1 MSAFAVIYERSR
13 TPVDPGVLERVM
25 ARLSHRGP
33 DGRDVMIAGA
43 IAHGQAAHGQAVRGQ
58 LALGHWHFWTTP
70 EEVGEN
76 QPLRLEGLPFTVVLD
91 GRLDNRSEIYEQLSI
106 DRGRSLSD
114 AALVLHAY
122 ARWSEK
128 CVDHFTG
135 EYAFVI
141 FDEHSRKLFCAR
153 DALGERTLFYS
164 WQGNRLVIA
173 SEPWAVA
180 AGRDAAPDRNED
192 ILPLYFA
199 LRSVEDGQTFFKDIC
214 ELLPAHALVVTESG
228 ARIWRYWQPELVS
241 KHRGRTDEEYA
252 AEFRALLEESV
263 RCRMRSTAPAGV
275 IMSGGL
281 DSGSVVCLAARMIAP
296 QPLTTLSYVFDE
308 LADCDERVYIAAVKE
323 RWGIQSI
330 QIPADH
336 LWPFKNLHTWP
347 ASPNGPHANPYRLI
361 LDQVYQRA
369 QQEGIRVWL
378 TGGTGDQLYNAGV
391 NFLTD
396 LLREGRLLDAS
407 REVMARLRDHGLR
420 GTLDAGFLQ
429 RTGRHMLDAIPG
441 GGRVHRRRAAPGWL
455 TLLAGQALCEK
466 EKMPFSLM
474 HEHTGLLGAG
484 VAASYLKESVFAS
497 GHNVE
502 MRHPYRDRRLIEYVL
517 KLPAYQLYQHGLYK
531 HILRTA
537 MRGLLPEIIRARR
550 RPTSARPLFLRGVER
565 EKAALQASM
574 QNHEA
579 AWRAYVRPN
588 WLIDH
593 WDEMLTSG
601 KFMRAHVILWQC
613 ISYDIWYHSFI
624 SKDFREAQ
632 YGY

>member
-1 MSAFAVIYERSR
+1 
-13 TPVDPGVLERVM
+13 M

-43 IAHGQAAHGQAVRGQ
+43 FAQGQAAHEQAALGQ

-76 QPLRLEGLPFTVVLD
+76 QPLRLEGLPFAVVLD
-91 GRLDNRSEIYEQLSI
+91 GRLDNRSEIYEQLCI
-106 DRGRSLSD
+106 DRGKSLSD

-122 ARWSEK
+122 ARWGED
-128 CVDHFTG
+128 CLNHFTG

-173 SEPWAVA
+173 SEPWAVV
-180 AGRDAAPDRNED
+180 AGRDAAPDRNEG

-199 LRSVEDGQTFFKDIC
+199 LRSVEDGQTFFKDIY
-214 ELLPAHALVVTESG
+214 EILPAHAMVVTESG
-228 ARIWRYWQPELVS
+228 SRSWRYWQPDLVT
-241 KHRGRTDEEYA
+241 KLRGRADEEYA

-263 RCRMRSTAPAGV
+263 RCRMRATTPVGIV
-275 IMSGGL
+275 MSGGL
-281 DSGSVVCLAARMIAP
+281 DSCSVACLAARMLAP
-296 QPLTTLSYVFDE
+296 QPLTTLSYVFNE
-308 LADCDERVYIAAVKE
+308 LADCDERVYIEAVKE
-323 RWGIQSI
+323 QWGIQST
-330 QIPADH
+330 QIPVDH
-336 LWPFKNLHTWP
+336 LWPFKDLRTWP
-347 ASPNGPHANPYRLI
+347 ASSNGPHANPYRLI

-378 TGGTGDQLYNAGV
+378 TGGTGDQLYDAGV
-391 NFLTD
+391 NWLTD
-396 LLREGRLLDAS
+396 LLREGRLLDAGG
-407 REVMARLRDHGLR
+407 EVITRFYNHGLR
-420 GTLDAGFLQ
+420 GTLHAGFLQ

-441 GGRVHRRRAAPGWL
+441 GERIQRRRASPVWL
-455 TLLAGQALCEK
+455 TPLAGQALYEK

-474 HEHTGLLGAG
+474 QEHTGLLGAG

-497 GHNVE
+497 RYNVE

-537 MRGLLPEIIRARR
+537 MRGLLPEIIRTRR
-550 RPTSARPLFLRGVER
+550 RPTSAKSLFLRGVER

-574 QNHEA
+574 QNLEA
-579 AWRAYVRPN
+579 VWRAYVRPN
-588 WLIDH
+588 WLSEH

-624 SKDFREAQ
+624 SKDFHEAQ
-632 YGY
+632 YGC